1 MADNVLEQAVKGWA
15 RTAPARTTELS
26 SDKAGFGH
34 FWQRSGELLARL
46 PEKSK
51 RNSEEAAAATEI
63 LALARD
69 SRTRF
74 MRAHAR
80 GVYDALTAKR
90 SVFLRVDE
98 LCVRAAKEYPG
109 LVPDAKALERDAG
122 CPQGGKDGL
131 EVDQGIFLSQLLG
144 EPLAGAHLCHAMLL
158 PRAES
163 QELLPDFLKTGKIK
177 FDGAHLERQGK
188 ASILTMRNPRYLNAE
203 DESTLAGMEIAVDL
217 ALLDP
222 RTEVCVLRGDTVTHT
237 KHAGRRLFGAGIN
250 LTHLYQGKIRLLWY
264 LIRDMGFVNKLYRG
278 LALPEVSPEE
288 DSVEKLWI
296 AAVEGFAIGGHCQ
309 LLLTIDQVIAAKDAY
324 MTLPARKEGIIP
336 GAANLRLARHVGDRV
351 ARQAILAERRIDC
364 ASPEGRLICDYIVA
378 PDAMDFEIERLV
390 GHVTG
395 SGMVSAAGNRRAL
408 RIAEEPLDAFRRYM
422 AVYARE
428 QAHCHFSPALI
439 ANLEQ
444 HWDAAN
450 RKS

>member
-34 FWQRSGELLARL
+34 FWLRSAELLARL
-46 PEKSK
+46 PAKPK
-51 RNSEEAAAATEI
+51 RNADEAAAAAEV

-69 SRTRF
+69 ARTRF

-98 LCVRAAKEYPG
+98 LCARAATEYPG
-109 LVPDAKALERDAG
+109 LLPGAKEMERDSG
-122 CPQGGKDGL
+122 MPQGEKDGL
-131 EVDQGIFLSQLLG
+131 EVDQGIFLSQILN

-163 QELLPDFLKTGKIK
+163 QELLPGFLKTGKLK
-177 FDGAHLERQGK
+177 FNGARLERQGK
-188 ASILTMRNPRYLNAE
+188 ASVLTMSNPQYLNAE
-203 DESTLAGMEIAVDL
+203 DEGTLGGMETAVDL

-222 RTEVCVLRGDTVTHT
+222 ATEVCVLRGDTVTHT
-237 KHAGRRLFGAGIN
+237 KHAGKRLFGAGIN

-278 LALPEVSPEE
+278 LALPDVSPEE

-309 LLLTIDQVIAAKDAY
+309 ILLTMDQVIATKDAY

-364 ASPEGRLICDYIVA
+364 ASPEGKLICDYIVA
-378 PDAMDFEIERLV
+378 PDAMDFEVERLV
-390 GHVTG
+390 NHVTG

-439 ANLEQ
+439 SNLEKN
-444 HWDAAN
+444 WDAAN
-450 RKS
+450 RRG